1 MKLDHQNKFKRNK
14 DLRLSNMLKYL
25 DQRKQFT
32 YGGSK
37 DAVAKEILAY
47 LEKFMRDKME
57 KIIKVTKM
65 RYPGYVSQDVGDQF
79 KMYSNKSNLIQ
90 VKHAS
95 LLP

>member
-1 MKLDHQNKFKRNK
+1 MKLDHHIKFKRNK
-14 DLRLSNMLKYL
+14 DLRLSNILKYL

-32 YGGSK
+32 YASK

-65 RYPGYVSQDVGDQF
+65 RYPGYVSEDAGDQF
-79 KMYSNKSNLIQ
+79 RMYSNKSNLIQ

-95 LLP
+95 MLP